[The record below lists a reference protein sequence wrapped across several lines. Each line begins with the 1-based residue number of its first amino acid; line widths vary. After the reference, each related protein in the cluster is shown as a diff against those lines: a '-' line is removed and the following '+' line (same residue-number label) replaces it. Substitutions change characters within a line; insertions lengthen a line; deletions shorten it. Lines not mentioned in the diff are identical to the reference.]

1 MKISSPVTPW
11 FYVARVPWGHSLTL
25 LIYIYIS
32 KYELEEYLFDDIP
45 QEISMEPG
53 LYSLKGLVEK
63 VFVL

>member
-1 MKISSPVTPW
+1 MKISFPW
-11 FYVARVPWGHSLTL
+11 FYVARVPSGHLLTL

-32 KYELEEYLFDDIP
+32 KYELEENLFDDIP

-53 LYSLKGLVEK
+53 LHSLKGLVEK